1 MNHDVKTMTD
11 GAAVVMGLGGF
22 LGWMTPV
29 VTLIGGVLTI
39 VWMVIRIWETDT
51 VQRWAY
57 QDFANRKKGVDEDKK
72 I

>member
-1 MNHDVKTMTD
+1 MNDAHDAKTMAD

-39 VWMVIRIWETDT
+39 IWLGIRIWETDT
-51 VQRWAY
+51 VQRWVGKDA
-57 QDFANRKKGVDEDKK
+57 VDK
-72 I
+72 